1 MIVKKL
7 FEDTKPAVGGSIERM
22 ELKDLKES
30 ISNHGQLEE
39 IIECD
44 VVLPDGRVV
53 NNAIVSGYKRSAIIS
68 NPRKKHI
75 GKVGLVKYMGL
86 LQDNTPVKMTA
97 KDKKIYVA
105 ERARIYTSLGMS
117 HKDIMETLKKQTG
130 LSDRRLY
137 MLIPDD
143 LKDPVKQAARKS
155 DALMH
160 QKQKPDIPKEKT
172 LDDFSK
178 LDIISYLMDLLDA
191 NRMPKYVITDDEK
204 AKLVE
209 LKNLIEKWCI

>member
-1 MIVKKL
+1 MIKELTSTEWGKVS
-7 FEDTKPAVGGSIERM
+7 KPTEQM

-44 VVLPDGRVV
+44 VVLPDGHIV
-53 NNAIVSGYKRSAIIS
+53 NNAIVSGFKRSAVIS
-68 NPRKKHI
+68 NPKKRHI
-75 GKVGLVKYMGL
+75 GKIGLVKYKGL
-86 LQDNTPVKMTA
+86 LQDNTPVRMSA

-105 ERARIYTSLGMS
+105 TRARIYDSLGMS

-130 LSDRRLY
+130 LSNRRLY

-155 DALMH
+155 DAILH
-160 QKQKPDIPKEKT
+160 QKLKPDIPQEKT
-172 LDDFSK
+172 LSDFPK
-178 LDIISYLMDLLDA
+178 LGIINYLVNLLDA
-191 NRMPKYVITDDEK
+191 ERLPVITDDEK
-204 AKLVE
+204 ARLLT
-209 LKNLIEKWCI
+209 LKDLITKWCT